1 MELFPIVPE
10 TPPFLDMG
18 EASQK
23 YGRAQSIE
31 IGWGYE
37 VSSFSLGIGN
47 STERGSF
54 LSSLGYKGTDRIGI
68 RLV

>member
-18 EASQK
+18 EASQR
-23 YGRAQSIE
+23 YGRAKSID

-37 VSSFSLGIGN
+37 GSFSLGIRN
-47 STERGSF
+47 STEHGSF
-54 LSSLGYKGTDRIGI
+54 LSSLGSKGTDRIGI